1 MSLCEEFSGSRF
13 ILLFFLGQSMHN
25 VRLIDWCKSGG
36 EMLKNNAKVK
46 DPLDLKSSKIE
57 IPVSL
62 ILCYLSL
69 VSGAKLCF
77 KFRVTSA
84 SVQAATCRPREER
97 DGPVEAADG
106 REEGVR
112 GRREKVGERRERRAA
127 VRPARK
133 KSRAARMRVKWCRLS
148 RLQCGT
154 WVTATQSDALV
165 GDWPN
170 LVSSMS

>member
-1 MSLCEEFSGSRF
+1 
-13 ILLFFLGQSMHN
+13 
-25 VRLIDWCKSGG
+25 
-36 EMLKNNAKVK
+36 MLKNNAKVK

-77 KFRVTSA
+77 IFRVTSA
-84 SVQAATCRPREER
+84 SVQAATCRPREEG

-106 REEGVR
+106 RDEGGR
-112 GRREKVGERRERRAA
+112 GHREKVGEVRERRAA
-127 VRPARK
+127 VHPAQK
-133 KSRAARMRVKWCRLS
+133 KSLAVRMRVKWYHLF

-165 GDWPN
+165 VDWPN